1 MARGYRG
8 AGSRPSLRTG
18 GGGKSSSS
26 KSNGGSKPK
35 GQVGSGKVVQYSI
48 KNPKGATTYVGSTN
62 NPTRRAGEHR
72 DSGKLGTGDKLVVE
86 TKAISRRSAE
96 KVEATKLGSHRR
108 SQGSNPKHNVTN
120 DGKFH

>member
-8 AGSRPSLRTG
+8 GGSRSSPRVG
-18 GGGKSSSS
+18 GSGRSSS
-26 KSNGGSKPK
+26 KSGGGAKPK
-35 GQVGSGKVVQYSI
+35 GQVGSGRVVQYSI
-48 KNPKGATTYVGSTN
+48 KNSEGATTYVGSTN

-72 DSGKLGTGDKLVVE
+72 DSGKLGPKDKLVVE
-86 TKAISRRSAE
+86 TRAISRRSAE
-96 KVEATKLGSHRR
+96 KVEAAKLGSHRR

>member
-1 MARGYRG
+1 MARG
-8 AGSRPSLRTG
+8 SRSSPRAG
-18 GGGKSSSS
+18 GGGKSFS
-26 KSNGGSKPK
+26 KSSGGSKLK

-48 KNPKGATTYVGSTN
+48 KNSKGATTYVGSTN

-72 DSGKLGTGDKLVVE
+72 DSGKIGPGDKLVVE

-96 KVEATKLGSHRR
+96 KVESAKLGSHRR

>member
-1 MARGYRG
+1 MARGNRG
-8 AGSRPSLRTG
+8 GGSRSSPRAG
-18 GGGKSSSS
+18 GGGKSSPS
-26 KSNGGSKPK
+26 KSSSGSKPK

-48 KNPKGATTYVGSTN
+48 KNPKGATTYVGTTN

-72 DSGKLGTGDKLVVE
+72 DSGKLGAGDKLVVE
-86 TKAISRRSAE
+86 TRAVSRSAAE
-96 KVEATKLGSHRR
+96 KVESAKLGSHRR